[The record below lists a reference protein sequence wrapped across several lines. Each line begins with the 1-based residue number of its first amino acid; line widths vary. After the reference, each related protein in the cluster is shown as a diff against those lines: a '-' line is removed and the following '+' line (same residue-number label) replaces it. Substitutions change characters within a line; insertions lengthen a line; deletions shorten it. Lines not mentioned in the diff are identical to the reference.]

1 MSSAASIAGGTVLQ
15 IVATLDDT
23 PTSREVVDV
32 AHALLRAG
40 ARALVAGGSG
50 SLVSELQG
58 LGGEWIHLDTS
69 SRNPLRIRATA
80 RAIGDVVTA
89 ERVDLIHA
97 RAATAA
103 RSAALARSR
112 FPARLVTSFSEDYW
126 SPLRAEKAYMQA
138 LAVADRVIA
147 PSRYVA
153 DFMVKNSTA
162 TPAAIHVIPPRI
174 DTERF
179 DPAAV
184 SRERASHARRT
195 WKTPAN
201 ERVLLVPGRIDP
213 DKGQLTLVEVAR
225 ILVNG
230 GLERT
235 SFVLVGNARTQADY
249 AQALAAQA
257 EAHGVADLIHP
268 VGLCTDMAAAYATA
282 DFVVVPAHAPPAF
295 SRAAAEAQA
304 MGRPVIAPATGAI
317 AEIVLAPPRHAAE
330 TRTGWLARGDEPI
343 MLARAIAA
351 ALGASPTELRAI
363 SVRARDHA
371 EATYAPARIAAD
383 TVAVYRSQLE
393 GPR

>member
-1 MSSAASIAGGTVLQ
+1 MSASTAIAGGTVLQ

-23 PTSREVVDV
+23 PTSRAVVDV

-40 ARALVAGGSG
+40 ARAVVAGASG

-80 RAIGDVVTA
+80 RAIGEFVTA

-97 RAATAA
+97 RGATAA
-103 RSAALARSR
+103 RSAALARQR
-112 FPARLVTSFSEDYW
+112 FPARLVTSFAEDFW
-126 SPLRAEKAYMQA
+126 SPLRAEKSYMHA
-138 LAVADRVIA
+138 LGAADSVIV

-153 DFMVKNSTA
+153 DFIVQNSTV
-162 TPAAIHVIPPRI
+162 TPPTIHVIPPRI

-184 SRERASHARRT
+184 SRERASHVRRT
-195 WKTPAN
+195 WKIPAN

-213 DKGQLTLVEVAR
+213 DKGQLALADVAR
-225 ILVNG
+225 ILLNG

-235 SFVLVGNARTQADY
+235 SFVLAGNARTHADY
-249 AQALAAQA
+249 AHTLAAQA
-257 EAHGVADLIHP
+257 EAYGVGNLVRA
-268 VGLCTDMAAAYATA
+268 VGLCTDMAAAFATA
-282 DFVVVPAHAPPAF
+282 DFVVLPAHTPPAF

-317 AEIVLAPPRHAAE
+317 SEIVLAPPRYAAE
-330 TRTGWLARGDEPI
+330 MRTGWLARGDDPV

-351 ALGASPTELRAI
+351 ALGASPAELRAI

-383 TVAVYRSQLE
+383 TMSVYRSQLE